1 MDLHQP
7 ERKQADLQLDLHLQ
21 HNRPALRV
29 PCLAH
34 LRFRKKG
41 VQPVIIFW
49 REQTTPR
56 LKTSRRRTQMY
67 FAYAGNAN
75 LLLADPL
82 RIQHNLAK
90 GFRLIGAA
98 TDQAQGP
105 TLCTPASVYAA
116 DRATLYQFA
125 DNAQAQF
132 DSSGQGQ
139 GQDEREQKAPRQE
152 PWWKPVYR
160 DLIVY
165 RSSAGQKKLHNR
177 ELLFQ
182 LIGSSGN
189 SSVKPVEE
197 QLLAYVQA
205 NTLANWSAQAK
216 EKVTFEMLPAE
227 VRGQLSSIQQRAAT
241 S

>member
-7 ERKQADLQLDLHLQ
+7 ERKQPDLHLQ
-21 HNRPALRV
+21 PDRPPLRV

-34 LRFRKKG
+34 LRFRNKG

-56 LKTSRRRTQMY
+56 LKTSRRRTQLY

-132 DSSGQGQ
+132 DSSGQE
-139 GQDEREQKAPRQE
+139 DEREQKAPRQE

-182 LIGSSGN
+182 LMEQSMIGSSGN

-205 NTLANWSAQAK
+205 NTLANWSAQTK
-216 EKVTFEMLPAE
+216 EKVTFEQLPAE
-227 VRGQLSSIQQRAAT
+227 VRGQLSSIHQRAA
-241 S
+241 SS